1 MASKRYQPAHHRI
14 REAIWSHA
22 ADAHCRLHLPP
33 WTAAQVALQFPDYL
47 LPDSVAVMDR
57 LRELLPA
64 GSCQLF
70 LLADTTYGRSA
81 RRRTRWDPLRP
92 CLTLPMPS

>member
-1 MASKRYQPAHHRI
+1 
-14 REAIWSHA
+14 
-22 ADAHCRLHLPP
+22 
-33 WTAAQVALQFPDYL
+33 
-47 LPDSVAVMDR
+47 MDR